1 MESDELIFVIPF
13 LAEIVFGALI
23 KIIFC
28 FLNLLEGYSRNV
40 IRTLKP
46 NYERKKE
53 QERKDKE

>member
-1 MESDELIFVIPF
+1 MDFRYTA

-28 FLNLLEGYSRNV
+28 FLNLLKGNSRNV

-46 NYERKKE
+46 NYEREKE
-53 QERKDKE
+53 QEKKDKE

>member
-1 MESDELIFVIPF
+1 MDFRYTA

-28 FLNLLEGYSRNV
+28 FLNLLKGYSRNV
-40 IRTLKP
+40 TRTLKP